1 MGSRIANARPIKQ
14 AITPLPEGHTS
25 TSPPCTTCSRDK
37 QASNLKPHKS
47 TTKMASTPWGYEAHN
62 GPDKWHIEFPV
73 AKEGKRQSPIDL
85 SAELAQTDSG
95 LRKTPITVK
104 YEAKNTLNIEN
115 TGASWK
121 VNVDGA
127 GSCLTGGA
135 LQGEYQLWQFHA
147 HWGSCDEKGSEHT
160 VDGKMY
166 PAELHLVH
174 WNRTK
179 YSSPNEAAGEPDGL
193 AVLGMFLE
201 VGEKH
206 EELDKVLSQLDNIR
220 FKGDKVSFKVPVEP
234 SKFLPKNTNDLYTY
248 EGSLTT
254 PPLLESVIWTV
265 FKEPI
270 QISKSQLEAMRSMK
284 CGCKGDKQEE
294 LSMVDN
300 YRPPCSLG
308 NRTIRQS

>member
-174 WNRTK
+174 WNRSK

-193 AVLGMFLE
+193 AVLGIMLTEGNFKSGHAEFGKICSL
-201 VGEKH
+201 
-206 EELDKVLSQLDNIR
+206 LDKIH
-220 FKGDKVSFKVPVEP
+220 FKGDKVAVPKDDP
-234 SKFLPKNTNDLYTY
+234 IDPAKLLPEEAGKCFWTY

-254 PPLLESVIWTV
+254 PPLL
-265 FKEPI
+265 
-270 QISKSQLEAMRSMK
+270 
-284 CGCKGDKQEE
+284 
-294 LSMVDN
+294 
-300 YRPPCSLG
+300 
-308 NRTIRQS
+308 